1 MHSSTSGKFRITII
15 VSIFI
20 YLCVHVLTDK
30 LNHKLHY
37 FIGENFC
44 LEESVE
50 EHFFTVTC
58 IQFAVNPIPEIQLS
72 IIRIVDGIDTY
83 LDRSNIDVFTSNIS
97 EKEYSLSVSG
107 TISFSE
113 GYIKVICEVSNANG
127 NDSATTFVT
136 PCSKFK

>member
-1 MHSSTSGKFRITII
+1 M
-15 VSIFI
+15 
-20 YLCVHVLTDK
+20 
-30 LNHKLHY
+30 
-37 FIGENFC
+37 
-44 LEESVE
+44 E